1 MDKYVLLKVFCVS
14 SITIIA
20 SHLSIYTNVDIG
32 IHDSCSSFL
41 VEA

>member
-1 MDKYVLLKVFCVS
+1 MDKYVLLKVFHVS

-20 SHLSIYTNVDIG
+20 SHLSIDINVDIG